1 MRVGNLK
8 AMLDEYDDNDEL
20 IVEFWDRETVTQ
32 MVMDTDEG
40 ESLTDD
46 QWLRIVKLASQ
57 TDEADVDA
65 LTQTAQ
71 YVLDQENV

>member
-20 IVEFWDRETVTQ
+20 IVQLWDRETVTQ
-32 MVMDTDEG
+32 IVMDTDKG

-46 QWLRIVKLASQ
+46 QWLRMVKSESGVDDFDAERIV
-57 TDEADVDA
+57 EA
-65 LTQTAQ
+65 AQ
-71 YVLDQENV
+71 YVLYDSQ

>member
-8 AMLDEYDDNDEL
+8 AMLDEYDDNEEL
-20 IVEFWDRETVTQ
+20 IVEFWDRDTVTQ

-40 ESLTDD
+40 DSLTDE

-57 TDEADVDA
+57 TDEAEVEA
-65 LTQTAQ
+65 IEQTAQ
-71 YVLDQENV
+71 YVVDNS

>member
-40 ESLTDD
+40 DSLTDE
-46 QWLRIVKLASQ
+46 QWMEIVRSVQ
-57 TDEADVDA
+57 FYDYADVDKVSEA
-65 LTQTAQ
+65 AQ
-71 YVLDQENV
+71 YVLDHMQ